1 MPKNAKP
8 GCNPFGHRGLNIEKE
23 REDMSREIQ
32 EVDAAIGMQGYA
44 QQFPLGAHGR
54 ESILFF

>member
-1 MPKNAKP
+1 MLYA
-8 GCNPFGHRGLNIEKE
+8 LIIEKE